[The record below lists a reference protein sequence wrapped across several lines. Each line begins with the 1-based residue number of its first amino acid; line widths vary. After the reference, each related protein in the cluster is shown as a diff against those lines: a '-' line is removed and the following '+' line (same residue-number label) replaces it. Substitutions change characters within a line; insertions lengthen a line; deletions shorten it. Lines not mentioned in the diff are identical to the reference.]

1 MDKTRLEYLINVCK
15 SEKATL
21 AEREELESW
30 YSEFDNNPDVT
41 DSLDKNRQEAI
52 RSRIWQQLTK
62 NSELG
67 SLFYRPSKQIK
78 FFQTFL
84 FKAAAMVTIVVGF
97 GLYFY
102 TQRDLNHHLYTAAAT
117 DAIDIQPGGS
127 NATLTLA
134 DGSVVDLKA
143 VEEGKVIAQDGLSIV
158 KTEDGTITYQTDSIK
173 LKGNSEL
180 SYNTISTPRGG
191 EYKVI
196 LPDGTLVWL
205 NASSSLTYPTQFDD
219 SERLILLSG
228 EAYFEVSHQ
237 YSQRDKKRVPFKVKT
252 SNQEIEVLGTHFNVK
267 AYEDE
272 QETATTLL
280 EGKVRVI
287 GFDNGTQTNEERI
300 LKIGE
305 TAFWDSNTF
314 EVQKAVTEKVMAWR
328 NGKFI
333 FSGENIREIMKDV
346 SRWYDVD
353 VAYKGDL
360 RNVNFEGSLSRYEN
374 ISEILRKLELTGT
387 VSFKIIPGNGD
398 KNEGRRIEVM
408 K

>member
-1 MDKTRLEYLINVCK
+1 MDKIRLEYLIDVCK

-21 AEREELESW
+21 AEREELECW
-30 YSEFDNNPDVT
+30 YLDFDNNPNVT
-41 DSLDKNRQEAI
+41 DSVDKKRQEALQF
-52 RSRIWQQLTK
+52 RIWKQLIK
-62 NSELG
+62 RPELS
-67 SLFYRPSKQIK
+67 SLVYHSSKRIK

-84 FKAAAMVTIVVGF
+84 FKAAAMIAVVIGLV
-97 GLYFY
+97 LYFY
-102 TQRDLNHHLYTAAAT
+102 TQRDSNQRLYTETTIDAT
-117 DAIDIQPGGS
+117 DIQPGGN

-134 DGSVVDLKA
+134 DGSVLDLKA
-143 VEEGKVIAQDGLSIV
+143 VEEGKVIAQNGLSIV
-158 KTEDGTITYQTDSIK
+158 KTEDGTITYQTDSIR

-205 NASSSLTYPTQFDD
+205 NASSSLTYPTQFNN

-237 YSQRDKKRVPFKVKT
+237 YSQGGKKRVPFKVKT
-252 SNQEIEVLGTHFNVK
+252 SKQEIEVLGTHFNVK

-280 EGKVRVI
+280 EGKVKVI

-305 TAFWDSNTF
+305 TAFWNSNTF
-314 EVQKAVTEKVMAWR
+314 DVQNAATEKVMAWR

-333 FSGENIREIMKDV
+333 FSGENITEIMRDV

-374 ISEILRKLELTGT
+374 ISEILQKLELTGT
-387 VSFKIIPGNGD
+387 VHFKIVAENAGR
-398 KNEGRRIEVM
+398 KERRIEVM